1 MQEVVTKELP
11 AFGGLTRQTNP
22 LEVPAT
28 ILSRQTTGIR
38 GYSLFVTPGKPQRSQ
53 SASPRL
59 SSYTLARPDRSG
71 TDRDVRRVQCRQ
83 PGNWACFPIG
93 FLMP

>member
-22 LEVPAT
+22 LEVPTT

-38 GYSLFVTPGKPQRSQ
+38 GYSLFVTPGKPPAFAICLA
-53 SASPRL
+53 ASFQL
-59 SSYTLARPDRSG
+59 Y
-71 TDRDVRRVQCRQ
+71 
-83 PGNWACFPIG
+83 PGST
-93 FLMP
+93 

>member
-22 LEVPAT
+22 LEVPTT

-38 GYSLFVTPGKPQRSQ
+38 GYSLFVKPPAFAICLAASFQLNPGS
-53 SASPRL
+53 
-59 SSYTLARPDRSG
+59 T
-71 TDRDVRRVQCRQ
+71 
-83 PGNWACFPIG
+83 
-93 FLMP
+93 